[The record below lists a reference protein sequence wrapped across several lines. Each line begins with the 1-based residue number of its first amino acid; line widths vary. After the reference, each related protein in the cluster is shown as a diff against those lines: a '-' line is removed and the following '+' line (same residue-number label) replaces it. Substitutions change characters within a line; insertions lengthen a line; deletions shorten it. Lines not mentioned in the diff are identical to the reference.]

1 MRNAVMTVRMTHDPE
16 ADAVFI
22 KIANEHP
29 VESAEVAPGV
39 VLDFTE
45 DGRVTGIEILFASK
59 TLAPGDWSKWPMP
72 GDSKAHAAE

>member
-1 MRNAVMTVRMTHDPE
+1 MRRDAMPVRISHDPE

-22 KIANEHP
+22 KLADEHP
-29 VESAEVAPGV
+29 VESEEVSPGV

-59 TLAPGDWSKWPMP
+59 TLAPGDWRKAPMP
-72 GDSKAHAAE
+72 GSAKAHAAE